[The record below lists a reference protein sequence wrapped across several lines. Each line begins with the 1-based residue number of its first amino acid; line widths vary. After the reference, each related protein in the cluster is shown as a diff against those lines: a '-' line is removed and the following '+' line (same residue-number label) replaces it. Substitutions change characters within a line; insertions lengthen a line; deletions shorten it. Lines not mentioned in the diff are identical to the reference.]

1 MRNDMSMDTI
11 MFVTSSGFQDSR
23 YRKSTPITPAIMR
36 DILDK
41 PCVHTLPLSTS
52 RGHSC
57 SLIKWQKCSLT
68 VKVGLVYSV

>member
-1 MRNDMSMDTI
+1 MRNNMSMDT

-41 PCVHTLPLSTS
+41 PCVHTLPLST
-52 RGHSC
+52 RTQ
-57 SLIKWQKCSLT
+57 LFIDQVT
-68 VKVGLVYSV
+68 KV